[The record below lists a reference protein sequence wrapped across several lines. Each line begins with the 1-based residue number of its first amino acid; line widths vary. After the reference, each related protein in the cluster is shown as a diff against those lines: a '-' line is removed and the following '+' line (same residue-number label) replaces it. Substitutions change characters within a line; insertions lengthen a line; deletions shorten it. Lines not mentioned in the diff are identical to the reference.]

1 MNLFNQMLFHSHY
14 MPLIFAIT
22 VTSNMQ
28 FLNLKLSGFL
38 LFSLLLLLLLLF
50 FADFKHVTGGWNTY
64 SLDLNLSMFQI
75 WIDEACQI

>member
-1 MNLFNQMLFHSHY
+1 
-14 MPLIFAIT
+14 
-22 VTSNMQ
+22 MQ
-28 FLNLKLSGFL
+28 NVSKVNSRSTRCFSGVFIDNFEYIWHIVL
-38 LFSLLLLLLLLF
+38 MCVLLLLLLLLLF